1 MIFNIKI
8 SKCENT
14 YLKMSIELK
23 NKEKNLVNKKK
34 ELKKLL
40 KLYNKKLEKINQ
52 ILDFKKLIYEEEYY
66 MSQIDNDE
74 KPMPLIYNKITEKN
88 LNKDKSRIKTKQLIN
103 KLIKRKIKIKKENI
117 DDGHSS
123 LILSHARPMSPSV
136 SVDDILNIKIPNF
149 EEKETY
155 ISDDYKYDK
164 NSFQDDQKENDIN
177 RIIVKEEFEIPL
189 LEIVI

>member
-1 MIFNIKI
+1 MKI
-8 SKCENT
+8 YEYENT

-23 NKEKNLVNKKK
+23 IKEKNLVNKKK

-52 ILDFKKLIYEEEYY
+52 ILDFKKSIYEEEKC
-66 MSQIDNDE
+66 MSQIDNNYE

-88 LNKDKSRIKTKQLIN
+88 FNKDKSCIKTKQLIN

-117 DDGHSS
+117 DEEKC
-123 LILSHARPMSPSV
+123 ISPKG
-136 SVDDILNIKIPNF
+136 SVDDILNIKIPDF
-149 EEKETY
+149 KEKETY
-155 ISDDYKYDK
+155 ISDDYKYNDNK
-164 NSFQDDQKENDIN
+164 NFFQDDQKENDIN
-177 RIIVKEEFEIPL
+177 RIIVKEEFEIPP

>member
-52 ILDFKKLIYEEEYY
+52 ILDFKKLIYEEDGY
-66 MSQIDNDE
+66 MSQIDNEE

-117 DDGHSS
+117 DEGHSS
-123 LILSHARPMSPSV
+123 RILSPVRPMSPNV
-136 SVDDILNIKIPNF
+136 SVDDILNIKIPFF

-155 ISDDYKYDK
+155 ISDDYKYD

>member
-1 MIFNIKI
+1 
-8 SKCENT
+8 
-14 YLKMSIELK
+14 MSIELK

-52 ILDFKKLIYEEEYY
+52 ILYFKKLIYEEDDY
-66 MSQIDNDE
+66 MSQIDNYE

-88 LNKDKSRIKTKQLIN
+88 LNKDKSRIKTKQFIN
-103 KLIKRKIKIKKENI
+103 QLIKRKIKIKKENI
-117 DDGHSS
+117 DNEKC
-123 LILSHARPMSPSV
+123 MSPKGE
-136 SVDDILNIKIPNF
+136 VDDILNIKIPNF
-149 EEKETY
+149 KEKETY